1 MLRLELLRI
10 VQFDRD
16 AMWTFNKDLEQIHTG
31 CVPFTIR
38 VAATAKT
45 RIQCIGILNPE
56 YDMVES
62 TRAV

>member
-1 MLRLELLRI
+1 MWRLDLLPI
-10 VQFDRD
+10 IQFDRD
-16 AMWTFNKDLEQIHTG
+16 AIWAFNKDLEQLHTG
-31 CVPFTIR
+31 CGPFTIR
-38 VAATAKT
+38 VAATAQT

>member
-1 MLRLELLRI
+1 MWRLDLLPI
-10 VQFDRD
+10 IQFDRD
-16 AMWTFNKDLEQIHTG
+16 AIWTFNKDLEQIHAG

-38 VAATAKT
+38 VAATVQT

>member
-1 MLRLELLRI
+1 MWRLDLLPI
-10 VQFDRD
+10 IQFDRD
-16 AMWTFNKDLEQIHTG
+16 AIWAFNKDLEQIHTG

-38 VAATAKT
+38 VAATVQT
-45 RIQCIGILNPE
+45 RIQYIGILNPE